1 MLKFPGCIDMV
12 KKPGKKQMKSKEI
25 QHKKTSD
32 LFRSELTN
40 ILNLRHELCE
50 LSRLINWASLEKT
63 FGDFF
68 PSELGCPAT
77 PTRLVVGLF
86 YLKATFN
93 VSDEVLVSRWI
104 ENPYWQYFCG
114 EQYLQH
120 ELPINPSSMSRWRK
134 RLGDRGVEKLLEET
148 IALGLKTETIDKKD
162 LKKAIVDTT
171 VQEKNITYPTDS
183 KLYKKGIDLIVK
195 SAEALNLPIKQ
206 SYKFV
211 SKKALFKAGCYYRAK
226 QMKRASRETKKLKTY
241 LGRLSRDFKR
251 KLIEIS
257 GDVDGHLNLLSQVD
271 RLLVQTRESKNKLY
285 SFHAPE
291 VECIGKGKAHKRYEF
306 GVKVGIV
313 TPHKKN
319 FVIGAHALAGNPFDG
334 HTLEASLNQ
343 VERLTG
349 VRPTKTYV
357 DNGYRGHNEKHSEVF
372 VARQAKG
379 RKTPSTRK
387 AMKRRSAIEPLI
399 GHLKN
404 DGHLRRNFLKGSAG
418 DHFNVVM
425 SGAGY
430 NLRMILKKLRLF
442 LVYYFLR
449 FWMKKVLQLIR
460 QFFVN
465 QPLWTQASFI

>member
-1 MLKFPGCIDMV
+1 
-12 KKPGKKQMKSKEI
+12 MKSKEL
-25 QHKKTSD
+25 QHEKTND
-32 LFRSELTN
+32 LFRSELKN

-50 LSRLINWASLEKT
+50 LSQLIRWDSLEEA

-68 PSELGCPAT
+68 PSPVGCPAT

-93 VSDEVLVSRWI
+93 VSDEILVSRWV

-120 ELPINPSSMSRWRK
+120 ELPIDPSSMSRWRK
-134 RLGDRGVEKLLEET
+134 RLGDRGVERLLEET
-148 IALGLKTETIDKKD
+148 ITLGLKTETIEEKD
-162 LKKAIVDTT
+162 LKRAIVDTT

-183 KLYKKGIDLIVK
+183 KLYKKGIDRIVK
-195 SAEALNLPIKQ
+195 VAAELNLPLKQ

-226 QMKRASRETKKLKTY
+226 QMKRAARETKKLKTY
-241 LGRLSRDFKR
+241 LGRVSRDFKR
-251 KLIEIS
+251 KLSKIS
-257 GDVDGHLNLLSQVD
+257 GGVEGYLTLLSQVD
-271 RLLVQTRESKNKLY
+271 RLLTQTRESKNKLY

-291 VECIGKGKAHKRYEF
+291 VECIGKGKAHKCYEF
-306 GVKVGIV
+306 GVKVSIV
-313 TPHKKN
+313 TPHKRN
-319 FVIGAHALAGNPFDG
+319 FVMGAQSLPGNPFDG
-334 HTLEASLNQ
+334 HTLEESLNQ

-349 VRPTKTYV
+349 IRPTQTYV
-357 DNGYRGHNEKHSEVF
+357 DNGYRGHDEKRSDVF
-372 VARQAKG
+372 VARQAKS
-379 RKTPSTRK
+379 RKTRSTRK

-404 DGHLRRNFLKGSAG
+404 DGHLRRNFLKGPEG

-442 LVYYFLR
+442 LAYYLVV
-449 FWMKKVLQLIR
+449 FWMKKELPLMR
-460 QFFVN
+460 EFFID
-465 QPLWTQASFI
+465 QAFCAQASSMQSVRF

>member
-1 MLKFPGCIDMV
+1 VLKFSGCFQLA
-12 KKPGKKQMKSKEI
+12 KKPGKKAMKSKES
-25 QHKKTSD
+25 QHEKTND
-32 LFRSELTN
+32 LFRSELKN
-40 ILNLRHELCE
+40 ILNLRHALCQ
-50 LSRLINWASLEKT
+50 LSRLVNWERLEET
-63 FGDFF
+63 FGEFF
-68 PSELGCPAT
+68 PSQVGCPAT

-93 VSDEVLVSRWI
+93 VSDEMLISRWI

-120 ELPINPSSMSRWRK
+120 ELPIDPSSMSRWRK
-134 RLGDRGVEKLLEET
+134 RLDASGVEALLEET

-195 SAEALNLPIKQ
+195 AAEELELSLKQ

-226 QMKRASRETKKLKTY
+226 QMRRAARETKRLKTY
-241 LGRLSRDFKR
+241 LGRVSRDFKR
-251 KLIEIS
+251 KLEALPS
-257 GDVDGHLNLLSQVD
+257 SVNASSNLLSQVD
-271 RLLVQTRESKNKLY
+271 RLLLQTKESKNKLY

-319 FVIGAHALAGNPFDG
+319 FVIGAHALPGNPFDG
-334 HTLEASLNQ
+334 HTLEKSLDQ

-349 VRPTKTYV
+349 IRPAQTYV
-357 DNGYRGHNEKHSEVF
+357 DNGYRGHDEKGSDVF

-379 RKTPSTRK
+379 RKTATTRR
-387 AMKRRSAIEPLI
+387 AMKRRSAVEPLI

-404 DGHLRRNFLKGSAG
+404 DGHLGRNFLKGPEG
-418 DHFNVVM
+418 DHFNAVM

-430 NLRMILKKLRLF
+430 NLRVILKKLRLF
-442 LVYYFLR
+442 WACYLTAFWRQSTEYLMPSIFIAKSLR
-449 FWMKKVLQLIR
+449 F
-460 QFFVN
+460 
-465 QPLWTQASFI
+465 